1 MKRAIEYRTALP
13 LGGLLVVLL
22 AALAFAPTASARD
35 YDCSD
40 FSTQAQAQK
49 WLLPGDPHGLDGEGD
64 GVACESLPCPCST
77 ALPGGGKKQKP
88 KKVIRFSARVSGV
101 VDGDTIDVRKP
112 NGRTERIRILGID
125 TPEIYGGIEC
135 GGRAASALMKRLA
148 RGRVKVKTDRKQPKR
163 DRYGRLLAYVS
174 RGGTDL
180 GRRMLSRGRAKVY
193 VVGSRFSRFKSYR
206 SAERIA
212 RSDSRGSWGTCGR
225 I

>member
-1 MKRAIEYRTALP
+1 MKPGTT
-13 LGGLLVVLL
+13 L
-22 AALAFAPTASARD
+22 AAAFAAIAAALVFSSPAAARD

-49 WLLPGDPHGLDGEGD
+49 YLLPGDPHGLDANDD

-77 ALPGGGKKQKP
+77 ARPGGGSNPKP
-88 KKVIRFSARVSGV
+88 PKGIKFRARVTDV

-112 NGRTERIRILGID
+112 NGSTERIRILGID
-125 TPEIYGGIEC
+125 TPEVYGGIEC
-135 GGRAASALMKRLA
+135 GGRAASSLMKRLA
-148 RGRVKVKTDRKQPKR
+148 RGKVSVKTDAKQPKR

-180 GRRMLSRGRAKVY
+180 GRRMVSKGRAKVY
-193 VVGSRFSRFKSYR
+193 VVGSRFSRFRSYKQ
-206 SAERIA
+206 AERLA
-212 RSDSRGSWGTCGR
+212 RAGSRGTWGTCGR

>member
-1 MKRAIEYRTALP
+1 MKFLSP
-13 LGGLLVVLL
+13 LLVALAIVL
-22 AALAFAPTASARD
+22 AALLFASPAAARD

-49 WLLPGDPHGLDGEGD
+49 YLLPGDPHRLDAEGD

-77 ALPGGGKKQKP
+77 ARPGDGKKPPPP
-88 KKVIRFSARVSGV
+88 KTIRFRARVTDV
-101 VDGDTIDVRKP
+101 VDGDTIDVLKP
-112 NGRTERIRILGID
+112 SGGTDRIRILGID
-125 TPEIYGGIEC
+125 TPEVYGGIEC

-148 RGRVKVKTDRKQPKR
+148 RGRVSVRTDPKQPKR

-180 GRRMLSRGRAKVY
+180 GRRMVSKGRAKVY
-193 VVGSRFSRFKSYR
+193 VVGSRFSRFGSYKR
-206 SAERIA
+206 AERIA
-212 RSDSRGSWGTCGR
+212 RADSRGSWGTCGR